1 MPFGRQHGVPFLDI
15 VDNVVLRSYLFVLL
29 SI

>member
-1 MPFGRQHGVPFLDI
+1 MPFGRQHGVFFSDI

-29 SI
+29 SN

>member
-1 MPFGRQHGVPFLDI
+1 MPFGRQHGVSFLDI

-29 SI
+29 SN